1 MAKIDFG
8 GVLEEV
14 ITAEEFTLEKAQET
28 LKDETVAV
36 LGYGVQGPG
45 QALNMRDNGIRVI
58 VGQRE
63 GGSSWE
69 HALADGF
76 VPGETLFSLK
86 DAAERATIVQ
96 YLISDAGQVATWP
109 EIKACLKGGDALYF
123 SHGFSIT
130 YKDQT
135 GVVPPPDVD
144 VILVAPKGSGRTVRS
159 NFLAGSG
166 INSSYAV
173 LQDATG
179 RAQERT
185 LAVGIAIG
193 SGYLFPT
200 TFEKE
205 VYSDLTGER
214 GVLMGCLAG
223 VMEAQY
229 ALLRKH
235 GHSPSEAFNETVEEL
250 TQSLIRLVAE
260 NGMDWM
266 FANCS
271 TTAQRGALD
280 WAPKFRDAVAPVFE
294 DLYQSVTSGKETRRV
309 LEANS
314 ASDYREKLG
323 KELDALGD
331 SEMWRAGAAVRS
343 LRPENRKKEIS

>member
-1 MAKIDFG
+1 MAEIDFG
-8 GVLEEV
+8 GVIETV
-14 ITAEEFTLEKAQET
+14 VTADEFSLDRARDV

-45 QALNMRDNGIRVI
+45 QAMNMRDNGIRVI

-63 GGSSWE
+63 GGASWKK
-69 HALADGF
+69 AVGDGF
-76 VPGETLFSLK
+76 VPGETLFPIEE
-86 DAAERATIVQ
+86 AAERGTMVQ
-96 YLISDAGQVATWP
+96 FLVSDAGQVAVWP
-109 EIKACLKGGDALYF
+109 QVKARLKAGDALYF
-123 SHGFSIT
+123 SHGFAIT
-130 YKDQT
+130 YGDQT
-135 GVVPPPDVD
+135 GVVPPGDVD
-144 VILVAPKGSGRTVRS
+144 VILVAPKGSGRTVRT
-159 NFLAGSG
+159 NFLDGSG
-166 INSSYAV
+166 INASFAV
-173 LQDATG
+173 YQDATG
-179 RAQERT
+179 RAEERA
-185 LAVGIAIG
+185 LAAGIAIG

-205 VYSDLTGER
+205 VYSDLVGER

-266 FANCS
+266 YANCS

-280 WAPKFRDAVAPVFE
+280 WRHRFREAVAPVF
-294 DLYQSVTSGKETRRV
+294 DTLYESVASGRETQIV
-309 LEANS
+309 LDSNS
-314 ASDYREKLG
+314 APDYREKLQ
-323 KELDALGD
+323 KELDEIHS
-331 SEMWRAGAAVRS
+331 SEMWRTGEAVRR
-343 LRPENRKKEIS
+343 LRPENRGK